1 MVDMCVVCIHIF
13 SKLLD
18 MVSGKPSPD
27 ECSDGAQPYN
37 KAKNRYEN
45 KLPCLSIFGFYMSH
59 GN

>member
-1 MVDMCVVCIHIF
+1 MVDMCVCIHIF

-45 KLPCLSIFGFYMSH
+45 KLPCLSIFGFHMSH

>member
-1 MVDMCVVCIHIF
+1 MVDMCVCIHIL

-18 MVSGKPSPD
+18 MVSRRPSPD

-45 KLPCLSIFGFYMSH
+45 KLPCLSIFGFI
-59 GN
+59 